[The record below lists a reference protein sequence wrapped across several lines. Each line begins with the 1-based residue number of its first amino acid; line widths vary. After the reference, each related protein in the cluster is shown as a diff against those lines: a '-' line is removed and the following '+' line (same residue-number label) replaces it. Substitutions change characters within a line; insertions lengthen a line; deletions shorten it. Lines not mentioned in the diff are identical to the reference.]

1 MADNNTQ
8 AAFIGNLILRGKFEC
23 LTGLHIGGSKE
34 KLEIGGVD
42 SPVVRDPRT
51 RYPYVPGSSLKGKM
65 RSLLEYALGKV
76 PLKDDKK
83 KGEDAGGVSADPL
96 IVRLF
101 GFGVDEKDKAD
112 QEVRKQEKANEE
124 ALKRGEAPKEIDYP
138 PLYHIGPSRLVI
150 RDCHPDEET
159 KKWWKT
165 LDTDLLYTEYKSENG
180 INRLTS
186 AANPR
191 FIERVAAG
199 SRFDFEIVYSVF
211 DINDGKK
218 EALEKAKDDL
228 DNLRMAL
235 FLLEHNF
242 LGKSGSRGYGR
253 IQFGFAEPVWISTE
267 DYKSGGDSIKKASSP
282 LADFKSLAASG
293 QLKLEVPANL

>member
-1 MADNNTQ
+1 MSENKDTAK
-8 AAFIGNLILRGKFEC
+8 FIGNLILRGKFEC

-51 RYPYVPGSSLKGKM
+51 RFPYVPGSSLKGKM
-65 RSLLEYALGKV
+65 RSLLEFGLGKV
-76 PLKDDKK
+76 PLKNDKERK
-83 KGEDAGGVSADPL
+83 LDAGGVSDAEE

-101 GFGVDEKDKAD
+101 GIGVDQRDAASNNPD
-112 QEVRKQEKANEE
+112 DHLFQ
-124 ALKRGEAPKEIDYP
+124 
-138 PLYHIGPSRLVI
+138 IGPSRLVI

-180 INRLTS
+180 INRITS

-199 SRFDFEIVYSVF
+199 SKFDFEIVYSLF
-211 DINDGKK
+211 DIKNEGKGK
-218 EALEKAKDDL
+218 YLEVGNDDL
-228 DNLRMAL
+228 ANLRMAL
-235 FLLEHNF
+235 FMLEHNF

-253 IQFGFAEPVWISTE
+253 IQFRFAEPVWISTN
-267 DYKSGGDSIKKASSP
+267 DYKTGGEAIKKAAVP
-282 LADFKSLAASG
+282 LSDFKNLTATG
-293 QLKLEVPANL
+293 DLKLEIPATE

>member
-8 AAFIGNLILRGKFEC
+8 AAFVGNLIIRGKFKC

-65 RSLLEYALGKV
+65 RSLLEYALGAVTIGK
-76 PLKDDKK
+76 DKK
-83 KGEDAGGVSADPL
+83 GNDISGSVSTDRD

-101 GFGVDEKDKAD
+101 GIGVDEKDPNSDGFIPELAK
-112 QEVRKQEKANEE
+112 V
-124 ALKRGEAPKEIDYP
+124 
-138 PLYHIGPSRLVI
+138 GPSRLIV
-150 RDCHPDEET
+150 RDCHPT
-159 KKWWKT
+159 PATVKMWKS

-180 INRLTS
+180 INRITS

-191 FIERVAAG
+191 FIERVVAG
-199 SRFDFEIVYSVF
+199 SEFEFEMIYTQY
-211 DINDGKK
+211 
-218 EALEKAKDDL
+218 DL
-228 DNLRMAL
+228 KSGSDHDADAATDLSNLRMAL
-235 FLLEHNF
+235 LLLEHNF

-253 IQFGFAEPVWISTE
+253 IEFRFEEPVWIKRSDYTDAYKKEADAEALRKKISKATEQPGDFDKLKRTGDINWEIQST
-267 DYKSGGDSIKKASSP
+267 
-282 LADFKSLAASG
+282 AA
-293 QLKLEVPANL
+293 KTAAA

>member
-1 MADNNTQ
+1 MADTNDIN
-8 AAFIGNLILRGKFEC
+8 AKFIGNLILRGKFEC

-65 RSLLEYALGKV
+65 RSLLEFGSGKV
-76 PLKDDKK
+76 PLNDNKDRKLEK
-83 KGEDAGGVSADPL
+83 GGVSDAEE

-101 GFGVDEKDKAD
+101 GIGVDQREQAKGKTDD
-112 QEVRKQEKANEE
+112 HLNNV
-124 ALKRGEAPKEIDYP
+124 
-138 PLYHIGPSRLVI
+138 GPSRLVI
-150 RDCHPDEET
+150 RDCHADEET

-211 DINDGKK
+211 DINEGEKKYKDG
-218 EALEKAKDDL
+218 AKDDL

-235 FLLEHNF
+235 LMLEHNF

-253 IQFGFAEPVWISTE
+253 IQFGFADPVWISTD
-267 DYKSGGDSIKKASSP
+267 DYKNGGVSIQKA
-282 LADFKSLAASG
+282 AASLPDFENLTATG
-293 QLKLEVPANL
+293 NLKLEIPATA

>member
-1 MADNNTQ
+1 MQLFTINLTNIMSTNKDTAK
-8 AAFIGNLILRGKFEC
+8 FIGNLILRGKFEC

-65 RSLLEYALGKV
+65 RSLLEFGLGKV
-76 PLKDDKK
+76 PLNDDKERK
-83 KGEDAGGVSADPL
+83 LEKGGVSDAEE

-101 GFGVDEKDKAD
+101 GIGVDQRDQAKDKTAD
-112 QEVRKQEKANEE
+112 HLHN
-124 ALKRGEAPKEIDYP
+124 
-138 PLYHIGPSRLVI
+138 IGPSRLVF
-150 RDCHPDEET
+150 RDCHADEET
-159 KKWWKT
+159 KIWWKS

-199 SRFDFEIVYSVF
+199 SRFEFEIVYSMF
-211 DINDGKK
+211 DIKDDDK
-218 EALEKAKDDL
+218 ESTKNDL

-235 FLLEHNF
+235 LMLEHNF

-253 IQFGFAEPVWISTE
+253 IKFGFAEPVWISKE
-267 DYKSGGDSIKKASSP
+267 DYQTGGESVRKAAEP
-282 LADFKSLAASG
+282 LPDFKNLTATG
-293 QLKLEVPANL
+293 NLKLEIPATA

>member
-1 MADNNTQ
+1 MSANNDT
-8 AAFIGNLILRGKFEC
+8 ASFIGNLILRGKFEC

-65 RSLLEYALGKV
+65 RSLLEFGLGKV
-76 PLKDDKK
+76 PLNNDNDRKLEK
-83 KGEDAGGVSADPL
+83 GGVSDAAE

-101 GFGVDEKDKAD
+101 GIGVDQRDQAKDKKGD
-112 QEVRKQEKANEE
+112 H
-124 ALKRGEAPKEIDYP
+124 
-138 PLYHIGPSRLVI
+138 LYNIGPSRLVI
-150 RDCHPDEET
+150 RDCHADEET
-159 KKWWKT
+159 RKWWKS

-199 SRFDFEIVYSVF
+199 SRFDFEMVYSLF
-211 DINDGKK
+211 DINEGKDAAIKNAK
-218 EALEKAKDDL
+218 EDL

-235 FLLEHNF
+235 LMLEHNF

-253 IQFGFAEPVWISTE
+253 IKFGFAQPIWISKG
-267 DYKSGGDSIKKASSP
+267 DYQTISESVKMAALPIP
-282 LADFKSLAASG
+282 DFKDLLSTGVLN
-293 QLKLEVPANL
+293 LDIPATA

>member
-1 MADNNTQ
+1 MSDNKET
-8 AAFIGNLILRGKFEC
+8 AKFIGNLILRGKFEC
-23 LTGLHIGGSKE
+23 VTGLHIGGSKE

-76 PLKDDKK
+76 PLKDNKERK
-83 KGEDAGGVSADPL
+83 IDAGGVSDAEE

-101 GFGVDEKDKAD
+101 GIGVDQRDQVKDKSND
-112 QEVRKQEKANEE
+112 H
-124 ALKRGEAPKEIDYP
+124 LH
-138 PLYHIGPSRLVI
+138 HIGPSRLVI
-150 RDCHPDEET
+150 RDCHPDDET

-165 LDTDLLYTEYKSENG
+165 MDTDLLYTEYKSENG

-199 SRFDFEIVYSVF
+199 SRFDFEIVYSMF
-211 DINDGKK
+211 DIGEGEGKRQT
-218 EALEKAKDDL
+218 ATKDDL

-235 FLLEHNF
+235 LLLEHNF

-253 IQFGFAEPVWISTE
+253 IKFGFAEPVWISTDE
-267 DYKSGGDSIKKASSP
+267 YKKTGSEAIKEAAAA
-282 LADFKSLAASG
+282 LADFKNLNSSSD
-293 QLKLEVPANL
+293 LKLEVPANL

>member
-1 MADNNTQ
+1 MSDTNAKL
-8 AAFIGNLILRGKFEC
+8 IGNLILRGKFEC

-65 RSLLEYALGKV
+65 RSLLEFGLGKV
-76 PLKDDKK
+76 PLVKDERRKL
-83 KGEDAGGVSADPL
+83 DAGGVSDAAE

-101 GFGVDEKDKAD
+101 GIGVDQREASKDDKTD
-112 QEVRKQEKANEE
+112 H
-124 ALKRGEAPKEIDYP
+124 
-138 PLYHIGPSRLVI
+138 LYQIGPSRLVV

-199 SRFDFEIVYSVF
+199 SRFEFEIVYSLF
-211 DINDGKK
+211 DIKNEGP
-218 EALEKAKDDL
+218 EKYLDIAQEDL
-228 DNLRMAL
+228 ANLRMAL
-235 FLLEHNF
+235 TMLEHNF

-253 IQFGFAEPVWISTE
+253 IQFGFAEPVWIFTN
-267 DYKSGGDSIKKASSP
+267 DYKTGGPSIKQASSQIP
-282 LADFKSLAASG
+282 DFKNLLTTG
-293 QLKLEVPANL
+293 DLKLEIPTTA

>member
-1 MADNNTQ
+1 MSNNKET
-8 AAFIGNLILRGKFEC
+8 AKFIGNLIIRGKFEC
-23 LTGLHIGGSKE
+23 VTGLHIGGSKE

-76 PLKDDKK
+76 PLADNKDRKINAGDVS
-83 KGEDAGGVSADPL
+83 DAKE

-101 GFGVDEKDKAD
+101 GIGVDQRDQAKEKPEDHL
-112 QEVRKQEKANEE
+112 N
-124 ALKRGEAPKEIDYP
+124 
-138 PLYHIGPSRLVI
+138 HIGPSRLVI

-199 SRFDFEIVYSVF
+199 SRFDFEIVYSMF
-211 DINDGKK
+211 DIKDGDK
-218 EALEKAKDDL
+218 ENTKDDL

-235 FLLEHNF
+235 LLLEHNF

-253 IQFGFAEPVWISTE
+253 IKFGFAEPVWISTDE
-267 DYKSGGDSIKKASSP
+267 YKKTGSEAIKKAAAS
-282 LADFKSLAASG
+282 LADFKSLNPSD
-293 QLKLEVPANL
+293 KLTLDIPATQ

>member
-1 MADNNTQ
+1 MSDTKSN
-8 AAFIGNLILRGKFEC
+8 AASFVGNLILRGKFEC

-51 RYPYVPGSSLKGKM
+51 RFPYVPGSSLKGKM
-65 RSLLEYALGKV
+65 RSLLEFGLGVV
-76 PLKDDKK
+76 PVDRKDEKNVDLT
-83 KGEDAGGVSADPL
+83 GNVSDDPA

-101 GFGVDEKDKAD
+101 GYGVDDKDK
-112 QEVRKQEKANEE
+112 VEKERNT
-124 ALKRGEAPKEIDYP
+124 KH
-138 PLYHIGPSRLVI
+138 PLFRIGPSRLIV

-180 INRLTS
+180 INRITS

-199 SRFDFEIVYSVF
+199 SRFDVEIVYSVF
-211 DINDGKK
+211 TIPGENT
-218 EALEKAKDDL
+218 EKYSPAKDL

-235 FLLEHNF
+235 LMLEHNF

-253 IQFGFAEPVWISTE
+253 IKFGFMEPVWLAKG
-267 DYKSGGDSIKKASSP
+267 DYKTNSENIAKANIALP
-282 LADFKSLAASG
+282 DFKSLSATGAL
-293 QLKLEVPANL
+293 QFPAIA

>member
-1 MADNNTQ
+1 MSDNKDT
-8 AAFIGNLILRGKFEC
+8 AKFIGNLILRGKFEC

-51 RYPYVPGSSLKGKM
+51 RFPYVPGSSLKGKM
-65 RSLLEYALGKV
+65 RSLLEFGLGKV
-76 PLKDDKK
+76 PLKDDKERK
-83 KGEDAGGVSADPL
+83 IDKGGVSDAEE

-101 GFGVDEKDKAD
+101 GIGVDQRDQAKEKPDD
-112 QEVRKQEKANEE
+112 
-124 ALKRGEAPKEIDYP
+124 
-138 PLYHIGPSRLVI
+138 PLHNIGPSRLVI

-159 KKWWKT
+159 RKWWKT

-199 SRFDFEIVYSVF
+199 SRFNFEIVYSLF
-211 DINDGKK
+211 DVNDGK
-218 EALEKAKDDL
+218 ENAIEKAKDDL

-235 FLLEHNF
+235 FMLEHNF

-253 IQFGFAEPVWISTE
+253 IQFGFAEPVWVSIN
-267 DYKSGGDSIKKASSP
+267 DYREGGDSIKKSSEP
-282 LADFKSLAASG
+282 LADFKNLAASDK
-293 QLKLEVPANL
+293 LKLEIPNNL